1 MLLRFTLKYSWTMQ
15 SHDALL
21 CGGSGM
27 ADVFQQPLE
36 LRHRGDMGQNSELC
50 LMSLPF
56 GS

>member
-1 MLLRFTLKYSWTMQ
+1 MQ